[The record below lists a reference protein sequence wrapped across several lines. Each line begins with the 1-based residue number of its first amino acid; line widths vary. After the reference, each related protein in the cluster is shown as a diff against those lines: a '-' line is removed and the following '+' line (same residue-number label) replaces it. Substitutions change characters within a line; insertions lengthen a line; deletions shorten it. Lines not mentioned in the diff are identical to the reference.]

1 MIRHFVVRTALTAT
15 VVALAIHR
23 AGAPAPFGAPHAAAM
38 HAPIEGFGAA
48 TTGGAGLRA
57 CVVSSR
63 FDSGPGTL
71 RECLRGGNR
80 HVTFAAAGTIELQ
93 SQLSVEGS
101 HVTIDGFSAPPPGIT
116 LRGWGLNIWDVHDVI
131 VRGLRIRDA
140 GLKPGKTSTDCIGVY
155 GPGAFNIVIDHVSI
169 YNCGDGGIDIS
180 SGPKNITIQW
190 SIVSTGKLALWGSTS
205 SSRRTDTD
213 RISMHHTMF
222 ICGPDTISEGMGC
235 DREPLVRAS
244 GYPVSVDLRNN
255 VFEGWIRDNATK
267 IEPAARV
274 NAVGNAYIPRHD
286 STFSHRQQSIAVRPG
301 ARVHAADNF
310 DLGAPPRPDLNVNG
324 NEAAALPA
332 PPVTA
337 RPLGCVVRDAGM
349 HPRDAIDRQLVTF
362 VTRVPDACAGAH
374 PPEPSPPATMQR
386 EATQ

>member
-1 MIRHFVVRTALTAT
+1 MIGPFAIRGALTAT
-15 VVALAIHR
+15 VVALVVHS
-23 AGAPAPFGAPHAAAM
+23 AGPPAPFGAPHAAAM
-38 HAPIEGFGAA
+38 HAPVEGFGAA
-48 TTGGAGLRA
+48 TMGGAGRRA

-71 RECLRGGNR
+71 RECLSGGNR
-80 HVTFAAAGTIELQ
+80 QVTFTVAGTIELG

-140 GLKPGKTSTDCIGVY
+140 GLKPGKTSADCIGVY

-190 SIVSTGKLALWGSTS
+190 SIVSTGKMALWGSTS
-205 SSRRTDTD
+205 SSPRTDTD
-213 RISMHHTMF
+213 RVSMHHTML
-222 ICGPDTISEGMGC
+222 ICGPDTISEGVGC

-244 GYPVSVDLRNN
+244 GYAVSVDLRNN
-255 VFEGWIRDNATK
+255 IFQGWIRDNATK

-274 NAVGNAYIPRHD
+274 NVVGNAYVPRPD
-286 STFSHRQQSIAVRPG
+286 STLSHRQQSIAVKPG
-301 ARVHAADNF
+301 ARVYAADNIE
-310 DLGAPPRPDLNVNG
+310 LGAPPNPDLDVNG

-349 HPRDAIDRQLVTF
+349 HPRDALDGQLLTF
-362 VTRVPDACAGAH
+362 VTRVPDACADAR
-374 PPEPSPPATMQR
+374 PPAPSPPPTTHR
-386 EATQ
+386 ETTP